1 MNAEKKALGSIIQ
14 LNNGSNYEVVENI
27 TLIRTLMD
35 DEFINDDSFI
45 SFHFPDGYICY
56 IRKTK
61 YQHFMKM
68 KSRSDTAF
76 YIVRNDV

>member
-1 MNAEKKALGSIIQ
+1 MYAEKKVLGSIMQ

-56 IRKTK
+56 IRKNK
-61 YQHFMKM
+61 I
-68 KSRSDTAF
+68 SAF
-76 YIVRNDV
+76 YENEES